1 VIGGGVVVDGDGVLL
16 DALISCLQPE
26 LIKRVEV
33 VGYDTNPEAIQ
44 IALLR
49 LREKFPTLYIH
60 LEQKDFLEHLINL
73 QGGGDL
79 LSADETQE
87 AFHLVIANPPYVR
100 TQVMGAKQAQR
111 LAHCFGLTGRVDLYY
126 PFLLGISQV
135 LTENGV
141 TGIIT
146 SNRYMTTKSGQTV
159 RRAVLSQFRL
169 LHIWDLGD
177 SKLFDAAVLPSVLLA
192 RGGKNTQNS
201 NADEIAFSS
210 IYEAHDVAT
219 DKAEDVLSALN
230 ADNDTVVEIP
240 DGRRF
245 EVRHGVLDNG
255 GDPEGVW
262 RISTKA
268 TDKWLAA
275 VEANTWGTFG
285 RIGKIR
291 VGVKSTADKVFI
303 RSNWDDLPEGRPELL
318 RPLITRK
325 HARRFKSVM
334 PSNPKHIKEILYPHE
349 MSDKGR
355 AAVNLEL
362 YPIAASYLEKHREV
376 LESRKYLIAA
386 GRKWYELW
394 VPQDPAA
401 WLLPK
406 LVFPDISDQ
415 PVFWIDT
422 EGGIVSG
429 ECYWLQCANN
439 DEHELLWL
447 ALAVA
452 NSTFIESF
460 YDHRFNNKLY
470 AGRRR
475 FITQYVEQF
484 PLPDPACA
492 EAQMIVKLA
501 KEIHSKL
508 PSTEADE
515 LAAEL
520 DTQIWRVFKVSS

>member
-1 VIGGGVVVDGDGVLL
+1 
-16 DALISCLQPE
+16 
-26 LIKRVEV
+26 
-33 VGYDTNPEAIQ
+33 
-44 IALLR
+44 
-49 LREKFPTLYIH
+49 
-60 LEQKDFLEHLINL
+60 
-73 QGGGDL
+73 
-79 LSADETQE
+79 
-87 AFHLVIANPPYVR
+87 
-100 TQVMGAKQAQR
+100 
-111 LAHCFGLTGRVDLYY
+111 
-126 PFLLGISQV
+126 
-135 LTENGV
+135 
-141 TGIIT
+141 
-146 SNRYMTTKSGQTV
+146 MTTKSGQTV
-159 RRAVLSQFRL
+159 RRAILSWFRL

-268 TDKWLAA
+268 TDKWLAT

-429 ECYWLQCANN
+429 ECYWLQCTNN

-460 YDHRFNNKLY
+460 YDYRFNNKLY

-520 DTQIWRVFKVSS
+520 DTRIWRVFGVSS